1 MKLKSETQILIVD
14 DEPEVIREVI
24 GFLKELGLHRNV
36 ITANNGQVGVEL
48 AAEYHPDLIL
58 TDWQMPKMTG
68 VELVEQ
74 LKSQEETRD
83 IPIIM
88 ISAVKTDPENLSESF
103 KLGIHDFLPK
113 PFNELEFNARI
124 SNVLRLSRTEKA
136 LRKNQIRLEELLESK
151 SRFFANVSHD
161 LKTPIALV
169 MGQADLLQLD
179 YERDLPDD
187 ILKKIKAIYDQG
199 DRLNK
204 LSNEIRNLIQ
214 LDEGQLKINATPTP
228 VNDYLKVLV
237 QVFEAEAEKKGV
249 KIQVKS
255 DLKDGQLVRIDSWQ
269 FEKALIN
276 LISNSLE
283 FSETEM
289 EISIEC
295 SVNNDVLHLEIRDQG
310 PGIEASKIDT
320 IFNRFNSEKPAQR
333 QGLGL
338 GLAIAKEIIELH
350 GGTLRAESQVGHG
363 AAFIIDVPVGIMED
377 ENIENEIGEMP
388 LDEQW
393 VEEESIP
400 TLEEKP
406 SVLIVDD
413 SPELRSFMAEC
424 LDTDY
429 RVHLATNG
437 LTAME
442 KLKQFNIDLIILDIV
457 MPVMDG
463 KEFLEEIKGSR
474 HETIPCLVIT
484 SRVDQQDLLAILEKG
499 INNVLPKPFNIQELK
514 LRVKNLLEKK
524 TDDTVMD
531 LINHYDPEAVQKQMI
546 ENLEKL
552 IVNNI
557 SNQSFSIAVMADEI
571 NMSQRKLFNFTK
583 EALGLTPLEF
593 IKKIRFQHA
602 KRLIDQ
608 NRVGSL
614 TEAAKSISM
623 SNVTEFKKQ
632 YKDHFGTEPTF
643 KK

>member
-24 GFLKELGLHRNV
+24 GYLKELGLHRNV

-48 AAEYHPDLIL
+48 ASEYHPDLIL

-74 LKSQEETRD
+74 LKAQEETRD

-103 KLGIHDFLPK
+103 RLGIHDFLPK

-124 SNVLRLSRTEKA
+124 RNVLRLSRTEKA
-136 LRKNQIRLEELLESK
+136 LRENQIRLEELLESK

-187 ILKKIKAIYDQG
+187 ILKKIKAIYNQG

-214 LDEGQLKINATPTP
+214 LDEGQLKINAAPTLI
-228 VNDYLKVLV
+228 NDYLKVLV

-283 FSETEM
+283 FSEKDM

-295 SVNNDVLHLEIRDQG
+295 SVDHDALHLEIKDQG
-310 PGIEASKIDT
+310 PGVEASKINT
-320 IFNRFNSEKPAQR
+320 IFERFNSEKPAQR

-350 GGTLRAESQVGHG
+350 GGTLRADSQVGHG

-393 VEEESIP
+393 VEEESLP
-400 TLEEKP
+400 TLAEKP

-429 RVHLATNG
+429 RVHLASNG

-442 KLKQFNIDLIILDIV
+442 KLKQFNIDVIILDIM

-474 HETIPCLVIT
+474 YENIPCLVIT
-484 SRVDQQDLLAILEKG
+484 SRVEQQDLLSILEKG

-524 TDDTVMD
+524 IDDTVMD

-546 ENLEKL
+546 EKLEKL
-552 IVNNI
+552 IVSNI

-614 TEAAKSISM
+614 TEAAKTISM